1 MTISLGKL
9 ILLLAAAAAAYSA
22 GGLDATRAA
31 EDEQTPCNEDV
42 MLVFDASGSMS
53 GNGWGYGSENPTA
66 ISRIDK
72 VRSALTRIL
81 PSVTRVRRV
90 GLISYGPGPYNQC
103 NVQLEFPPIERAA
116 DRIIATVNRLVPAG
130 RTPLAA
136 SVKQAAEALDFREKP
151 GVIVLLTDGEET
163 CSGLPCELGHRL
175 HAEAVQLTIHVIGL
189 RVAGY
194 TWTGEQSIFEVK
206 CLVKENGGLYITV
219 EAEDELI
226 KALERTL
233 GCPMITQRR
242 AGH

>member
-1 MTISLGKL
+1 MTIPLAKL
-9 ILLLAAAAAAYSA
+9 ALLLATAAAAYLACS
-22 GGLDATRAA
+22 LDAPRAA
-31 EDEQTPCNEDV
+31 EDEQTPCTEDA

-72 VRSALTRIL
+72 VRSALTKIL
-81 PSVTRVRRV
+81 PSVTRLRRV

-103 NVQLEFPPIERAA
+103 NLQLEFPPIERAA
-116 DRIIATVNRLVPAG
+116 DRIIAAVNKLVPAG

-136 SVKQAAEALDFREKP
+136 SVEQAAETLDFRAKP
-151 GVIVLLTDGEET
+151 GVIVVLTDGEET
-163 CSGLPCELGHRL
+163 CSGLPCKLGRQL
-175 HAEAVQLTIHVIGL
+175 HEEAVQLTIHVIGL

-194 TWTGEQSIFEVK
+194 TWTGEQSIFDVK

-233 GCPMITQRR
+233 GCPMITHRD
-242 AGH
+242 